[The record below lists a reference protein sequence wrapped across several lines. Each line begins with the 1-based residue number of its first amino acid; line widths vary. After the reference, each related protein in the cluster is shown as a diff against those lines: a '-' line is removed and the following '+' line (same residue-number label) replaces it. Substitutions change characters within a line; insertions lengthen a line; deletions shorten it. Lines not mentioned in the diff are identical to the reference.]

1 MLDARPNGWLART
14 VDNVSPLILLTAIG
28 AVIVGLTL
36 ATPFAF
42 ERFGD
47 NAFMALTIPAGLLTI
62 AATAQAERT
71 PTTRALWLI
80 LGVAIGLR
88 AYVLLFDPLLSSD
101 IYRYVWDGKVQAT
114 GINPYRYVPADPALA
129 SLRDG
134 TIFPHINRATTAV
147 TIYPPVAQFF
157 FLIVTRIGENV
168 TVMRL
173 ALVGCEAVTVAII
186 ALFLRRMNQPVTR
199 VVAYLWHPLPLWEI
213 ASSGHVD
220 ALMLALML
228 LGLWIALSGHA
239 LRGAAL
245 IAFSVLVKPYV
256 APVLAGIW
264 RPWDLKMPLVV
275 IAIITLCYL
284 PYLSVGW
291 GVLGFLT
298 QGYLRE
304 EGISAGNDLWPLALW
319 RLVFGEHHG
328 DVVAYVVLAAL
339 VLMFKGLSVA
349 RSSHRPIASRLAD
362 INRLLLLTLLLL
374 SPNYPWYFLAVTPF
388 VALCGSLPNRFV
400 SIAAL
405 LLTEQLDWDFYIP
418 RMMTKSI
425 LFGGL
430 VLAWAFA
437 TWRSRV
443 PRTAEARPSP

>member
-1 MLDARPNGWLART
+1 MLDVRPNGWLART

-62 AATAQAERT
+62 VATAQAERT

-256 APVLAGIW
+256 VTVLARIW

-328 DVVAYVVLAAL
+328 DVVFYVATAAL
-339 VLMFKGLSVA
+339 VLLFAGLAVA
-349 RSSHRPIASRLAD
+349 RRGDRPIASRLAD

-388 VALCGSLPNRFV
+388 VALCGSLPNWFV

>member
-1 MLDARPNGWLART
+1 MLDVRPNGWLART

-62 AATAQAERT
+62 VATAQAERT

-245 IAFSVLVKPYV
+245 IAFSVLVKPLCG
-256 APVLAGIW
+256 AGAGRDLAAVGSENAAC
-264 RPWDLKMPLVV
+264 RDRHRHALLSS
-275 IAIITLCYL
+275 
-284 PYLSVGW
+284 LSVGR
-291 GVLGFLT
+291 LG
-298 QGYLRE
+298 RAR
-304 EGISAGNDLWPLALW
+304 ISDPGLSDGKKGSVPATISGRCRSGGWCLASITAMSS
-319 RLVFGEHHG
+319 FY
-328 DVVAYVVLAAL
+328 VAMAAL
-339 VLMFKGLSVA
+339 VLLFAGLSVA
-349 RSSHRPIASRLAD
+349 RSARSPHRLAVLPTSTGCYSSRYCYCRPT
-362 INRLLLLTLLLL
+362 ILGTFWSSRRSSRCAAPCRTGLFR
-374 SPNYPWYFLAVTPF
+374 SV
-388 VALCGSLPNRFV
+388 LCC
-400 SIAAL
+400 
-405 LLTEQLDWDFYIP
+405 
-418 RMMTKSI
+418 
-425 LFGGL
+425 
-430 VLAWAFA
+430 
-437 TWRSRV
+437 
-443 PRTAEARPSP
+443 

>member
-134 TIFPHINRATTAV
+134 TIFPHINRANTAV

-228 LGLWIALSGHA
+228 LGLWIALRGHA

-328 DVVAYVVLAAL
+328 DVVFYVAMAAL
-339 VLMFKGLSVA
+339 VLLFAGLAVV
-349 RSSHRPIASRLAD
+349 RSGDRPIASRLAD

-388 VALCGSLPNRFV
+388 VALCGSLPNWFV

-443 PRTAEARPSP
+443 PRTAEARTSP